1 MEMALQIEAIYQRA
15 LALQQRASATPL
27 QPDLLAIALHDLYG
41 VLEELRTAQEEILQ
55 QNQALV
61 EAHQVIELE
70 RQRYQDL
77 FNLAPQAYLVTDA
90 KGCIQE
96 ANHAVAALLN
106 RPPAYLIGKPLVL
119 FVEESNRTEFYT
131 NLGAINCRCHQPP
144 PEIESWDMILCPHR
158 GTPMDVVATLSITRL
173 ANGTVASLRWLLR
186 DITQEKQALDQIR
199 RQAFYDPLT
208 ELPNRTF
215 FDLHLTKSL
224 AQATRQRQQLA
235 IIFIDLDGFKE
246 INDSLG
252 HAMGDLTLKA
262 TGHRLA
268 QGLRE
273 EDVLVR
279 WGGDEFALIVYPVET
294 LDAITQV
301 CERIQANLKP
311 GFPIHGQTIRV
322 SSSMGIALF
331 PHHGNDAI
339 SLMRQADLALYRAKD
354 TGRNTYEFNLFPPS
368 PTEAER

>member
-41 VLEELRTAQEEILQ
+41 VLEELRAAQEEVLQ

-61 EAHQVIELE
+61 EAHQTIELE

-90 KGCIQE
+90 KGGIQE
-96 ANHAVAALLN
+96 ANHAVATLLN
-106 RPPAYLIGKPLVL
+106 RPQAYLIGKPLVL

-131 NLGAINCRCHQPP
+131 NLGAINCHSRQIP
-144 PEIESWDMILCPHR
+144 PEIESWDIVLCPHS
-158 GTPMDVVATLSITRL
+158 GSPLDIVATLSITRL
-173 ANGTVASLRWLLR
+173 ADGTVASLRWLLR

-199 RQAFYDPLT
+199 RQAFYDSLT
-208 ELPNRTF
+208 DLPNRTF

-224 AQATRQRQQLA
+224 AQATRHRQQLA
-235 IIFIDLDGFKE
+235 IIFIDLDGFKG

-252 HAMGDLTLKA
+252 HAMGDLILKA
-262 TGHRLA
+262 TAHRLS

-294 LDAITQV
+294 PDSITQV
-301 CERIQANLKP
+301 CERIQENLKP
-311 GFPIHGQTIRV
+311 AFPIHGETLHI
-322 SSSMGIALF
+322 SGSMGIALF

-339 SLMRQADLALYRAKD
+339 SLMRQADLALYRAKA
-354 TGRNTYEFNLFPPS
+354 TGCNTYDLDLS
-368 PTEAER
+368 MGKAER

>member
-1 MEMALQIEAIYQRA
+1 
-15 LALQQRASATPL
+15 
-27 QPDLLAIALHDLYG
+27 
-41 VLEELRTAQEEILQ
+41 
-55 QNQALV
+55 
-61 EAHQVIELE
+61 
-70 RQRYQDL
+70 
-77 FNLAPQAYLVTDA
+77 
-90 KGCIQE
+90 
-96 ANHAVAALLN
+96 
-106 RPPAYLIGKPLVL
+106 
-119 FVEESNRTEFYT
+119 
-131 NLGAINCRCHQPP
+131 
-144 PEIESWDMILCPHR
+144 
-158 GTPMDVVATLSITRL
+158 
-173 ANGTVASLRWLLR
+173 
-186 DITQEKQALDQIR
+186 
-199 RQAFYDPLT
+199 
-208 ELPNRTF
+208 
-215 FDLHLTKSL
+215 
-224 AQATRQRQQLA
+224 
-235 IIFIDLDGFKE
+235 
-246 INDSLG
+246 
-252 HAMGDLTLKA
+252 MGDLTLKA